1 MQSFPSFLQQ
11 QLARP
16 LPGEAFHEEMARKF
30 RRMPPVLPSDAVTAC
45 VLILFYPK
53 GEAWY
58 VPLIQRTTTT
68 NPNDRHSGQVSF
80 PGGRYEKEDASLENC
95 VLREAYEEV
104 GILPETVTLL
114 GKLTPL
120 YIPVSNYM
128 VHPFVGYVAETPNFV
143 LQEAE
148 VVEVLEAPI
157 SHFLREDAIES
168 TTIRFGNGTELL
180 DIPCYRVEERV
191 VWGATS
197 MMLRELVEVLQKE
210 LI

>member
-30 RRMPPVLPSDAVTAC
+30 RRMPPVIPSDAVTAC

-53 GEAWY
+53 GESWY
-58 VPLIQRTTTT
+58 VPLIQRTTTN

-80 PGGRYEKEDASLENC
+80 PGGRYETEDVSLEAC
-95 VLREAYEEV
+95 ALREAYEEV
-104 GILPETVTLL
+104 GIVPETVTLL

-128 VHPFVGYVAETPNFV
+128 VHSFVGYVNETPNFA
-143 LQEAE
+143 LQESE

-157 SHFLREDAIES
+157 QHFLSEAAIET
-168 TTIRFGNGTELL
+168 TTIHFGNGTELIG
-180 DIPCYRVEERV
+180 IPCYRVEGRV

-197 MMLRELVEVLQKE
+197 MMLRELVEVITKHT
-210 LI
+210 